1 MAGSRNKKTYHFGA
15 GHVGPTP
22 ALITFPPQLV
32 VFWRDVP
39 FALSWCG
46 QVVAVVVEI
55 VVGGDGWP
63 MKGVVDIHTYLYG
76 SSVRS
81 GPNRGSASADFCLN
95 REQNRTELSVRSDRF
110 RFSGS
115 VRNRTSATLMRM
127 PLPLAT
133 DGNSTHHRPLPHSK
147 RETEGF
153 HDIDDPPTRVSSDRG
168 EFNTPQTP
176 PSLETRNG
184 GFLRQQ

>member
-115 VRNRTSATLMRM
+115 VRNRTSATLSGS
-127 PLPLAT
+127 
-133 DGNSTHHRPLPHSK
+133 D
-147 RETEGF
+147 EGF
-153 HDIDDPPTRVSSDRG
+153 MVPKGYESYLPVAAEIIKSFITSPPQCLILDINLHRSHASTCPR
-168 EFNTPQTP
+168 
-176 PSLETRNG
+176 
-184 GFLRQQ
+184 

>member
-115 VRNRTSATLMRM
+115 VRNRTSATLLLRAQACEISS
-127 PLPLAT
+127 PGPQPCKAQARLKPRLRPRLWSVRFSGL
-133 DGNSTHHRPLPHSK
+133 GNGMADK
-147 RETEGF
+147 
-153 HDIDDPPTRVSSDRG
+153 
-168 EFNTPQTP
+168 
-176 PSLETRNG
+176 
-184 GFLRQQ
+184 